1 MAFRAS
7 ASTLARSRLP
17 GILVFTALVV
27 LASLALGPAP
37 SAAQEALTNDDVVK
51 LVKGGLPES
60 VIIQK
65 IRSSP
70 RKFDTSADGLI
81 KLKNAG
87 VGAKGQ
93 GPRQNEGEAVPQGM
107 LCAGSG
113 GAPFARHGA
122 APASDPSTGGPSVPR
137 TGRQMRSTRD
147 ASRISASYSVRRR
160 STTGSRAAR
169 RA

>member
-65 IRSSP
+65 IRS
-70 RKFDTSADGLI
+70 
-81 KLKNAG
+81 
-87 VGAKGQ
+87 
-93 GPRQNEGEAVPQGM
+93 
-107 LCAGSG
+107 
-113 GAPFARHGA
+113 
-122 APASDPSTGGPSVPR
+122 
-137 TGRQMRSTRD
+137 
-147 ASRISASYSVRRR
+147 
-160 STTGSRAAR
+160 
-169 RA
+169 